1 VSDPMSAMPPK
12 SGMPPQGMPMSGGRQ
27 PGAVEKNLSVFNPT
41 DAALMGSSGKMSP
54 NMTVR
59 DFLAQQGVDVE
70 GPVTQL
76 VELAKRQ
83 VGNADPM
90 TKMRNISADA
100 SLKPGGQPQT
110 MPGVKPMVAP
120 PGQPA
125 PAGMEGLLNK
135 LGGR

>member
-1 VSDPMSAMPPK
+1 MSDPR
-12 SGMPPQGMPMSGGRQ
+12 MPPQGMPQ
-27 PGAVEKNLSVFNPT
+27 GAPPQGPSPVMKNLSVLNAK
-41 DAALMGSSGKMSP
+41 DANLIGSSGMSP
-54 NMTVR
+54 DMSVR
-59 DFLAQQGVDVE
+59 DFLAQQGIDVD

-76 VELAKRQ
+76 VEMAKKQ
-83 VGNADPM
+83 SQNANPM
-90 TKMRNISADA
+90 NKMRNIANDA
-100 SLKPGGQPQT
+100 GLKPGGQPPT

>member
-1 VSDPMSAMPPK
+1 MSDMPMPQ
-12 SGMPPQGMPMSGGRQ
+12 GMPPQGQPMGGGRQ
-27 PGAVEKNLSVFNPT
+27 PSPVMSNLSALNPT
-41 DAALMGSSGKMSP
+41 DAKLIGQNSGITP

-59 DFLAQQGVDVE
+59 DFLSQQGIDVD

-76 VELAKRQ
+76 ADLAKKQ
-83 VGNADPM
+83 MANANPM
-90 TKMRNISADA
+90 NKMRNIAADS
-100 SLKPGGQPQT
+100 SLKPGGQPPT

-125 PAGMEGLLNK
+125 PAGMEGLLSK

>member
-1 VSDPMSAMPPK
+1 MSDPMGAMPPK
-12 SGMPPQGMPMSGGRQ
+12 SGMPPQGLPMSGGRG
-27 PGAVEKNLSVFNPT
+27 PSPVEKNLSVFNPT
-41 DAALMGSSGKMSP
+41 DAALMGVSGKMTP
-54 NMTVR
+54 NMSVR
-59 DFLAQQGVDVE
+59 DFLAQQGIDVD

-83 VGNADPM
+83 MANADPL
-90 TKMRNISADA
+90 TKMRNIAADS
-100 SLKPGGQPQT
+100 SLKQGGQPPT

>member
-1 VSDPMSAMPPK
+1 M
-12 SGMPPQGMPMSGGRQ
+12 
-27 PGAVEKNLSVFNPT
+27 KNLSVFNPK
-41 DAALMGSSGKMSP
+41 DANLIGSSGMSP
-54 NMTVR
+54 DMSVR
-59 DFLAQQGVDVE
+59 DFLAQQGIDVD

-76 VELAKRQ
+76 VEMAKKQ
-83 VGNADPM
+83 AMNANPM
-90 TKMRNISADA
+90 NKMRNIANDA
-100 SLKPGGQPQT
+100 GLKPGGQPPT

>member
-1 VSDPMSAMPPK
+1 MSDPMPLKTGA
-12 SGMPPQGMPMSGGRQ
+12 PPQGMPMAGGRG
-27 PGAVEKNLSVFNPT
+27 PSPLEKNLSVFNPT
-41 DAALMGSSGKMSP
+41 DAALMGVSGKMSP

-59 DFLAQQGVDVE
+59 DFLAQQGIDVE

-76 VELAKRQ
+76 VQLAQKHAE
-83 VGNADPM
+83 NANPM
-90 TKMRNISADA
+90 NKMRNIAADA
-100 SLKPGGQPQT
+100 SLKPGGQPPT

-120 PGQPA
+120 PGQPS

>member
-1 VSDPMSAMPPK
+1 MSDIQGMPPK
-12 SGMPPQGMPMSGGRQ
+12 SGMPPQGMPMSGGRG
-27 PGAVEKNLSVFNPT
+27 PSPVEKNLSVFNPT
-41 DAALMGSSGKMSP
+41 DAALMSSSGKFNP
-54 NMTVR
+54 TMTVR
-59 DFLAQQGVDVE
+59 DFLTQQGIDVE

-76 VELAKRQ
+76 IEMAKKQ
-83 VGNADPM
+83 MENANPM
-90 TKMRNISADA
+90 NKMRNISADA
-100 SLKPGGQPQT
+100 SLNPGGQPPT